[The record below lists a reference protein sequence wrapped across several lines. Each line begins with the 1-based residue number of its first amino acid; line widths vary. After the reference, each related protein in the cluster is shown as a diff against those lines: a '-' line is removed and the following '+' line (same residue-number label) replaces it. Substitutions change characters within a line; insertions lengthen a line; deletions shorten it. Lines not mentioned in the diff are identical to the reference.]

1 MFKEAKVLKIILI
14 TTFISM
20 IFFLPLSSLYP
31 LMTSSYF
38 KLDSIFGSI
47 VEFLYA
53 FGMLMIS
60 LVMGKLVD
68 KNNKIKL
75 IFIGLL
81 ILGITSLICGI
92 LPSSSI
98 IYYWIFAIT
107 CMFMGIGSNFYSIP
121 LVSYMQETIKPEL
134 MGRAF
139 SLWGT
144 IMSLAMPI
152 GLIVSGPI
160 SEKFGIPIWFLIT
173 GIVIIIITTWNYIRI
188 AKEK

>member
-1 MFKEAKVLKIILI
+1 
-14 TTFISM
+14 
-20 IFFLPLSSLYP
+20 
-31 LMTSSYF
+31 
-38 KLDSIFGSI
+38 
-47 VEFLYA
+47 
-53 FGMLMIS
+53 
-60 LVMGKLVD
+60 
-68 KNNKIKL
+68 
-75 IFIGLL
+75 
-81 ILGITSLICGI
+81 
-92 LPSSSI
+92 
-98 IYYWIFAIT
+98 
-107 CMFMGIGSNFYSIP
+107 
-121 LVSYMQETIKPEL
+121 

>member
-1 MFKEAKVLKIILI
+1 
-14 TTFISM
+14 
-20 IFFLPLSSLYP
+20 
-31 LMTSSYF
+31 
-38 KLDSIFGSI
+38 
-47 VEFLYA
+47 
-53 FGMLMIS
+53 
-60 LVMGKLVD
+60 
-68 KNNKIKL
+68 
-75 IFIGLL
+75 
-81 ILGITSLICGI
+81 
-92 LPSSSI
+92 
-98 IYYWIFAIT
+98 
-107 CMFMGIGSNFYSIP
+107 MFMGIGSNFYSIP